1 MGFLNCQKVTI
12 AERHNLFL
20 LEKYEKDKYELGK
33 IQDVLRIL
41 YLERRTL
48 HIEICPV

>member
-12 AERHNLFL
+12 AERHNLVL
-20 LEKYEKDKYELGK
+20 LEKNENGKYELGQ
-33 IQDVLRIL
+33 IQDILRIL
-41 YLERRTL
+41 YLE